1 MPLRILVF
9 ASVWILIVGI
19 VPVAGAQSHA
29 QVVYLP
35 LVIRDAFERTGEGTY
50 YNADGTGNCS
60 FDPSPEDLMVAA
72 MNHAD
77 YDNAALCGAFIEVI
91 GPKGR
96 VVVRIVDRCPECA
109 RGDVD
114 MSPQAFARIADLS
127 AGRVPIRWRIV
138 SLALTGPIRSLDS
151 SICVRMVNGR
161 PCRA

>member
-1 MPLRILVF
+1 MPVRILVF
-9 ASVWILIVGI
+9 ACAWLLIVGGI
-19 VPVAGAQSHA
+19 PVVGAQNSA
-29 QVVYLP
+29 YTVYLP
-35 LVIRDAFERTGEGTY
+35 LVIRDATYRTGEGTY

-114 MSPQAFARIADLS
+114 MSP
-127 AGRVPIRWRIV
+127 
-138 SLALTGPIRSLDS
+138 
-151 SICVRMVNGR
+151 
-161 PCRA
+161 